1 MTEKVGEGG
10 AVLLEAAWERVFAVS
25 VIWQRLRNCELVI
38 QRKSRDEEEEE
49 ESALRCCLK

>member
-10 AVLLEAAWERVFAVS
+10 AVLLEAAWESVFAVS